1 MQWGDSALSCP
12 ELKAR
17 YDQLGPLVKDAGR
30 LLPLPDAPD
39 EPIEPTRPITFLP
52 LFGPL
57 IAMGMDSAA
66 REQAASEAAQTHLAI
81 EFQTATIA
89 HQRGHEAMDRRQD
102 LVYLASQK
110 GCN

>member
-1 MQWGDSALSCP
+1 M
-12 ELKAR
+12 
-17 YDQLGPLVKDAGR
+17 
-30 LLPLPDAPD
+30 LPLPDGSD

-81 EFQTATIA
+81 EFQAATIA
-89 HQRGHEAMDRRQD
+89 HQRGHEAIDRRQY

-110 GCN
+110 GCH